1 MALLKKKDPFLYY
14 SIPGNRNAILPGE
27 PVDLSELNLSSDSRS
42 NSYIA
47 IETAAG
53 GSNDPHRSHS
63 HTDVVKSA
71 TKRGGEASDLQH
83 PAFTINESFTVDEE
97 SFKKKP
103 TKSSPAHCRSKSL
116 ADAIIDKSSTSSHR
130 RTVSAPV
137 FESNIVTR
145 KTAISF
151 ESYADEMLD
160 DVIEELSK
168 LQPRIQRDDS
178 SGPNGDYDVRR
189 GSLLQ
194 DLLFASIE
202 QLRDEG
208 VWDDSD
214 DYTDE

>member
-42 NSYIA
+42 NSYTA

-53 GSNDPHRSHS
+53 GSNDPRHSHS
-63 HTDVVKSA
+63 QTDVVKSE
-71 TKRGGEASDLQH
+71 TKRGGKASDLQH

-103 TKSSPAHCRSKSL
+103 TKPSPAHCRSKSL

-130 RTVSAPV
+130 RTVSVPA
-137 FESNIVTR
+137 FESTIVTR

-168 LQPRIQRDDS
+168 LQSRIQRDDS